1 MGIFKLLSLI
11 NPYCFT
17 STIEASLYK
26 RTILKKHHT
35 FYGAGLHETLVFTH
49 RTVRNKVKPDDIR
62 FSRANTE
69 HAKIKN

>member
-1 MGIFKLLSLI
+1 M
-11 NPYCFT
+11 
-17 STIEASLYK
+17 
-26 RTILKKHHT
+26 RKHHT